1 MNSRVVAISIAAAVS
16 TPCFAGECQPQ
27 AMAPTVA
34 ALVKP
39 LMQLREQET
48 RENYD
53 TDGRWTG
60 KSTLGPEVEKK
71 FEALLSNRTKA
82 GDQALAYL
90 LTVYL
95 GEGPGEELVCEVINR
110 GKKMTP
116 LIKAAAS
123 CAPLIGIEPLHKF
136 IQGSGHLPGMA
147 LKGINLGKPC
157 KYEE

>member
-1 MNSRVVAISIAAAVS
+1 MNTRNAAVGIAVS
-16 TPCFAGECQPQ
+16 LSASCFAVECQPQ
-27 AMAPTVA
+27 PMTQDVA

-39 LMQLREQET
+39 LMQLRDRET

-53 TDGRWTG
+53 ADGRWTG
-60 KSTLGPEVEKK
+60 KSKLHPEVEKK

-95 GEGPGEELVCEVINR
+95 GEGPGEKLVCEVINR
-110 GKKMTP
+110 GKRMTP
-116 LIKAAAS
+116 LIRAAAS
-123 CAPLIGIEPLHKF
+123 CAPVIGIEPLHKF
-136 IQGSGHLPGMA
+136 VQGSGHLPAMA
-147 LKGINLGKPC
+147 LEGIKSAKPC